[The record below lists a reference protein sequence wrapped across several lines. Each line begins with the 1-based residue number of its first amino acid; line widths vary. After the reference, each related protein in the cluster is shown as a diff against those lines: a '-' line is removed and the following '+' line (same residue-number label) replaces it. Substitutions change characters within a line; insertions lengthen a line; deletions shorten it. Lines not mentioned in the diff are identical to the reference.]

1 MDKQKQKVTLHMSQ
15 KDMERLFEIRYKT
28 NHQWSYSKVVAYALA
43 VTEAATTRKRPE
55 LHEGV
60 VER

>member
-1 MDKQKQKVTLHMSQ
+1 VKEEKQKVTLNLSK
-15 KDMERLFEIRYKT
+15 KDMERLFNIRYKT
-28 NHQWSYSKVVAYALA
+28 NHQWGYAKVVAYALA